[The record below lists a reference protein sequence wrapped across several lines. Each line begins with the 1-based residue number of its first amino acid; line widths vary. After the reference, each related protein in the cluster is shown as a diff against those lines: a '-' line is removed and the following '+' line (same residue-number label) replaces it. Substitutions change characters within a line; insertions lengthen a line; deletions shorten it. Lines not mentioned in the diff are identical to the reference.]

1 MDSISN
7 LSLSSGFGAYHMRAR
22 RLIDA
27 ASFGREA
34 MRAIGQAFDAAWAE
48 IDRNFGD
55 DPADIDDARYKLAT
69 ALLSVAR
76 EDSRDVEDLKKAA
89 LQQMALEYR
98 ESSPS
103 YSELKRR
110 ATTRSTQ

>member
-1 MDSISN
+1 
-7 LSLSSGFGAYHMRAR
+7 MRAR

-27 ASFGREA
+27 ASFGLEA
-34 MRAIGQAFDAAWAE
+34 RRAIGQAFDAAWTE

-69 ALLSVAR
+69 ALLSVAG
-76 EDSRDVEDLKKAA
+76 EDSRDVEGLKKAA
-89 LQQMALEYR
+89 LQRMALEYR

-103 YSELKRR
+103 YGELKRR
-110 ATTRSTQ
+110 ATSGNAQ

>member
-1 MDSISN
+1 MSPIPN
-7 LSLSSGFGAYHMRAR
+7 VSLSFGFEVVMRAL
-22 RLIDA
+22 RLLDG
-27 ASFGREA
+27 ASFGLEA
-34 MRAIGQAFDAAWAE
+34 MLAIGQAFESAWTE

-55 DPADIDDARYKLAT
+55 DPADIADARYKLAN

-76 EDSRDVEDLKKAA
+76 EDSRDVDVLKKAA

-103 YSELKRR
+103 YGELKRR
-110 ATTRSTQ
+110 TRSRST